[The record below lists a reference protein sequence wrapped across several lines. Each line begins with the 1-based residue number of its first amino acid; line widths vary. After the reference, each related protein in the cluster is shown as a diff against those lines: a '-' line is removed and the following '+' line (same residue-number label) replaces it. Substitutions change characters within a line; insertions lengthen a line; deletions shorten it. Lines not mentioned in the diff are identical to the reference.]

1 MCWALKNR
9 LDHNTTTRNPPLALI
24 TIGANIGN
32 PVATVLRAVERLAD
46 LSAGP
51 ILRSS
56 LWRTTPVDCPPG
68 TPPFV
73 NAAAA
78 ILPLP
83 DETPE
88 SLLQKLLAIENEFG
102 RTRPG
107 HNAPRTLDLDLIAFG
122 AETRQSA
129 NLTIPHPRAHARR
142 FVLQPL
148 AEIVPAFLLPGQN
161 ATIAELLA
169 TLPEG
174 ERIERLQIAPA
185 FAIAARI
192 VQRK

>member
-9 LDHNTTTRNPPLALI
+9 LEQNTTTRNPPLALI
-24 TIGANIGN
+24 AIGANIGN
-32 PVATVLRAVERLAD
+32 PVDTVLRAFERLVD

-73 NAAAA
+73 NAAVA
-78 ILPLP
+78 IVPLT

-122 AETRQSA
+122 TETRQSA
-129 NLTIPHPRAHARR
+129 NLTLPHPRAHARR

-174 ERIERLQIAPA
+174 ERIERLQITPA
-185 FAIAARI
+185 AS
-192 VQRK
+192 

>member
-1 MCWALKNR
+1 MCSALKNR
-9 LDHNTTTRNPPLALI
+9 LEQNAITRNPPLALI
-24 TIGANIGN
+24 AIGANIGN
-32 PVATVLRAVERLAD
+32 PVQTVLQVVDRLAD

-56 LWRTTPVDCPPG
+56 LWRTEPVDCPPG

-73 NAAAA
+73 NAAVA
-78 ILPLP
+78 IVPIP

-88 SLLQKLLAIENEFG
+88 SLLKKLLAIENDFG
-102 RTRPG
+102 RTRQG

-122 AETRQSA
+122 TETRQSA
-129 NLTIPHPRAHARR
+129 DLTLPHPRAQARR

-148 AEIVPAFLLPGQN
+148 AEIVPAFVLPGQK

-169 TLPEG
+169 TLPGG
-174 ERIERLQIAPA
+174 ERIERLQIVSPEG
-185 FAIAARI
+185 
-192 VQRK
+192 

>member
-9 LDHNTTTRNPPLALI
+9 LEQNTTTRNPPLALI
-24 TIGANIGN
+24 AIGANIGN
-32 PVATVLRAVERLAD
+32 PVDTVLRAFERLVD

-73 NAAAA
+73 NAAVA
-78 ILPLP
+78 IVPLT

>member
-1 MCWALKNR
+1 MCSVLKNR

-24 TIGANIGN
+24 AIGANIGN

-73 NAAAA
+73 NAAVA
-78 ILPLP
+78 IVPLT

-122 AETRQSA
+122 TETRQSA
-129 NLTIPHPRAHARR
+129 DLTLPHPRAHARR

-148 AEIVPAFLLPGQN
+148 AEIVPAFLLPGHN